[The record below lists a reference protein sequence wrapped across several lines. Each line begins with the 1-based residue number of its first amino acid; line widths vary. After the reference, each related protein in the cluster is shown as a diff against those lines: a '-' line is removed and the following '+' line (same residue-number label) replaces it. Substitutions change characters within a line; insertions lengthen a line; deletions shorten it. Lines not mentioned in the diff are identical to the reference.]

1 MDLLPH
7 LIKLQCY
14 IGKLLKTHVPTST
27 NYVDRYLHI
36 CLNMYVLHSSFR
48 SEYQDDDVFI
58 RRTGIYSDQIDCKNG
73 TITDSGQ
80 KIKVFKSK
88 SLSN

>member
-7 LIKLQCY
+7 LIKLLCY
-14 IGKLLKTHVPTST
+14 IGKLLIFQPIT
-27 NYVDRYLHI
+27 NYVEGTHLSKILHF
-36 CLNMYVLHSSFR
+36 SFR

-58 RRTGIYSDQIDCKNG
+58 RRTGIYSDPIDCKNG
-73 TITDSGQ
+73 INTDNEQ
-80 KIKVFKSK
+80 KIKSFKSK